1 MAGSADRSPDSAP
14 AGSAPQPGSQLT
26 ALAGLSGG
34 DLLSS
39 ADLSAEQ
46 TRGLLELAAAL
57 KAGRRS
63 IRLEGRIL
71 GLIFSKAST
80 RTRVSFSVAMARLGG
95 QTIDLLPTVTQV
107 GRGEPVADTARV
119 LSRYCDAL
127 AIRTFAQEDLEA
139 YAHWASIPVINAL
152 TDREHPCQALADF
165 LTMAESF
172 ACGTDGRLELER
184 LRGLTLAYVGD
195 GNNVAHS
202 LMLCGALL
210 GVNVR
215 VGTPEGF
222 APDPAVLEQARQ
234 LAGGE
239 AAITVVHDPVEA
251 VRGAQ
256 ALYTDVWA
264 SMGQEEEQAERE
276 RAFAGWCLEES
287 LLSEAEPRA
296 IVLHC
301 LPAHRGE
308 EISAG
313 VIEGSASRVFDQAEN
328 RLHAQ
333 QALLATLLGGL

>member
-1 MAGSADRSPDSAP
+1 MPATPPHASAAADRSPLD
-14 AGSAPQPGSQLT
+14 
-26 ALAGLSGG
+26 GLVGG

-39 ADLSAEQ
+39 ADLTPEQ
-46 TRGLLELAAAL
+46 TLALLELAADL
-57 KAGRRS
+57 KAGRRR
-63 IRLEGRIL
+63 IDLGGRVL

-80 RTRVSFSVAMARLGG
+80 RTRVSFTVAMARLSG
-95 QTIDLLPTVTQV
+95 QTIDLLPIVTQV

-127 AIRTFAQEDLEA
+127 AIRTFAQADLEA
-139 YAHWASIPVINAL
+139 YAHWATIPVINAL
-152 TDREHPCQALADF
+152 TDLEHPCQALADF
-165 LTMAESF
+165 HTLQEAFGSSP
-172 ACGTDGRLELER
+172 ADLA
-184 LRGLTLAYVGD
+184 GLTLAYVGD

-215 VGTPEGF
+215 IGCPEGF
-222 APDPAVLEQARQ
+222 APDPAVLERARA
-234 LAGGE
+234 LANGG
-239 AAITVVHDPVEA
+239 AQISVVHDPLEA
-251 VRGAQ
+251 ARGAQ

-276 RAFAGWCLEES
+276 RAFAGWCLDEA
-287 LLSEAEPRA
+287 LLSEADPRA

-308 EISAG
+308 EISSG
-313 VIEGSASRVFDQAEN
+313 VIEGNASRVFDQAEN